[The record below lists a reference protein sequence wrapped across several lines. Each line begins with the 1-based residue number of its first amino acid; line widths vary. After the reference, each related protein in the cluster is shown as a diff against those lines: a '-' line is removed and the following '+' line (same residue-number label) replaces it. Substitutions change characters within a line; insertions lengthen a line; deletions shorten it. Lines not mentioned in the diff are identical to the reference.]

1 MTPLEHVNIGN
12 KVPDVKFPIR
22 KNDNWHNLTSFD
34 IFDNKNVVLFALP
47 GAFTPT
53 CSTSHLPGYS
63 SHAKE
68 IKDTGID
75 TICCLSVNDW
85 FVMEAWR
92 KALNLGA
99 EILML
104 PDGNTDFTKEMGML
118 LGKNHLG
125 FGLRSWRYSMVVR
138 NWTIEKMFVEDFS
151 DDGDPFA
158 VSGAP
163 NMLQNL

>member
-1 MTPLEHVNIGN
+1 
-12 KVPDVKFPIR
+12 
-22 KNDNWHNLTSFD
+22 
-34 IFDNKNVVLFALP
+34 
-47 GAFTPT
+47 
-53 CSTSHLPGYS
+53 
-63 SHAKE
+63 
-68 IKDTGID
+68 
-75 TICCLSVNDW
+75 
-85 FVMEAWR
+85 
-92 KALNLGA
+92 
-99 EILML
+99 ML